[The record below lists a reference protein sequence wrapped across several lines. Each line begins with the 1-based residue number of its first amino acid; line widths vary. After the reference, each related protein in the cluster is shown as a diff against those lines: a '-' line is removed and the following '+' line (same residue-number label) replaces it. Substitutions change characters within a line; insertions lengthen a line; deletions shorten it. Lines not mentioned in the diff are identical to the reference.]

1 MRYPE
6 NIARLTFGGSLPRDD
21 TWSMSFWID
30 AGEGDLFD
38 GNPLGP
44 GAGTRG
50 TLADAISG
58 WFRNQ
63 DSMISQYARL
73 LWIKANRVGPDGRY
87 VYPYTNEWLVSPTT
101 NGVAGGRPNAQWP
114 HLSLAVTLE
123 AAEARGAATRGRSYP
138 PMTALF
144 PTQEGV
150 IASTD
155 LLAYAN
161 NFADLL
167 KNIRAAVPGD
177 TAGTVLVVSNGTKSA
192 PDVGTRRPVIRCRV
206 GNVIDIQQRRRNA
219 TPEAYTY
226 ATNSPQGPT
235 ATVPAPG
242 SETGAG

>member
-6 NIARLTFGGSLPRDD
+6 NIARLTFGGPLPRDD

-38 GNPLGP
+38 GNAA
-44 GAGTRG
+44 AGRG
-50 TLADAISG
+50 GIRLAMADAVGG

-63 DSMISQYARL
+63 DSMISQHARL
-73 LWIKANRVGPDGRY
+73 TWMKCNRVGPDGRY
-87 VYPYTNEWLVSPTT
+87 VYPYTNEWLVSPLT
-101 NGVAGGRPNAQWP
+101 NGIAGGRPNPQWP

-123 AAEARGAATRGRSYP
+123 AAEARGAATRGRSFP

-144 PTQEGV
+144 PSAEGV
-150 IASTD
+150 IAQAD
-155 LLAYAN
+155 LLTYAN
-161 NFADLL
+161 NFADML

-177 TAGTVLVVSNGTKSA
+177 VAGTVLIVSNGTKSA
-192 PDVGTRRPVIRCRV
+192 PDVGTRRPVTRLRV

-226 ATNSPQGPT
+226 ATNSQLGG
-235 ATVPAPG
+235 ATGGEAQPING
-242 SETGAG
+242 